1 MVKIRENSNRKG
13 VNGKPVTDKWL
24 KDRKTKA
31 SLLKNVRKM
40 EIDKL
45 KRHKVIPRPT
55 RRSKRE
61 DREKENRDVFNAS
74 LTAADVLQTTA
85 VEMAQR
91 KLREGI
97 LRPPVYKFL
106 LATLSTSEQ
115 KRKPSKFGEKCI
127 AMPPGSR
134 AMDTL
139 AAWIPCRFVT
149 AIYPNQKDYVFFLME
164 RTEFALSTDKRLS
177 QYVVVLST
185 DVFLVPPSFSPEFD
199 LHFAPNKGVYV
210 IKASN
215 DDVYVG
221 WSGDI
226 ARRLKFHNAG
236 QGATF
241 TTGKGLWYRIAP
253 IVTTAMAKAAKKAYP
268 KGKKYSQEA
277 HETILQKAAR
287 SIAAKVRGGCHTNS
301 K

>member
-1 MVKIRENSNRKG
+1 MVKISEKSHRKG
-13 VNGKPVTDKWL
+13 VNSKPVDEKWL
-24 KDRKTKA
+24 KDRKMKA
-31 SLLKNVRKM
+31 SLLKKVRKLV
-40 EIDKL
+40 KNV
-45 KRHKVIPRPT
+45 KKHKVVPRPS
-55 RRSKRE
+55 RKSDND
-61 DREKENRDVFNAS
+61 DRERVNSEVWEAS
-74 LTAADVLQTTA
+74 LTPTDRAQTVAVKTA
-85 VEMAQR
+85 QL
-91 KLREGI
+91 KLKMGI
-97 LRPPVYKFL
+97 LRPALFDDL
-106 LATLSTSEQ
+106 LATLTTSEK
-115 KRKPSKFGEKCI
+115 KRKPTTPGQKCI
-127 AMPPGSR
+127 AMPQGNH

-139 AAWIPCRFVT
+139 AAWVPCRFVCVY
-149 AIYPNQKDYVFFLME
+149 YPNQKGYAFYILE
-164 RTEFALSTDKRLS
+164 RTEFELLTDKRLS
-177 QYVVVLST
+177 KYFVVYST
-185 DVFLVPPSFSPEFD
+185 DAFLVPPGFSDDYD

-226 ARRLKFHNAG
+226 FQRLKFHNRG

-253 IVTTAMAKAAKKAYP
+253 LVTTAMAKAAKKAYP